1 MAEGYHCAGN
11 GDCSSSWLDE
21 LLCEYVDGTMD
32 PTVRAAFE
40 ECLSTDPVLAQQVVR
55 LRHTRTLLCRHGCQV
70 RTPRGLQARVRRR
83 LAQEMMHPQPSYDSQ
98 AALRVG
104 VYVAAGS
111 VIAAVVMAGLL
122 VGTSWLAPEPTSIA
136 DRPAPPPMV
145 LPQHLGTYPSA
156 TMTPLMG
163 SPPVGVPSL
172 IGQPASTPQPLIPSV
187 SWMPGGAPSKGALQ
201 RTGGSP

>member
-1 MAEGYHCAGN
+1 MAEGYHCTGN
-11 GDCSSSWLDE
+11 SDCSSSWLDE

-32 PTVRAAFE
+32 PAVRTAFE
-40 ECLSTDPVLAQQVVR
+40 ECLSTDPVLAQQVER
-55 LRHTRTLLCRHGCQV
+55 LCRTRTLLCRHGCQV
-70 RTPRGLQARVRRR
+70 RTPHGLQARVRRR

-122 VGTSWLAPEPTSIA
+122 VGSSWLAPQPSSFTDGPASPPT
-136 DRPAPPPMV
+136 V
-145 LPQHLGTYPSA
+145 LPEYVGSYAPA

-163 SPPVGVPSL
+163 SPPLGVPSF
-172 IGQPASTPQPLIPSV
+172 IGQPASTPLLLVHPTSRLPEGV
-187 SWMPGGAPSKGALQ
+187 SNGTALQ